1 MFKFPGLGGY
11 HPQPGARVGDVAP
24 DFTLLDAGGK
34 PVSLKELLGERP
46 LVLAFFPRA
55 NTPVCTAQMCSLR
68 DADSELARRAHV
80 LGISY
85 SDPATMRRFS
95 DKLHLPMTLLCDT
108 EKRVARLY
116 GVYGF
121 LAPARVTFILDR
133 QGVIRAVIERVT
145 ASSHAA
151 QVLKALDDAGL

>member
-1 MFKFPGLGGY
+1 MGGY

-24 DFTLLDAGGK
+24 DFTLPDAAGN
-34 PVSLKELLGERP
+34 PVSLKDLLGRGP

-68 DADSELARRAHV
+68 DAEAQLARRARV

-85 SDPATMRRFS
+85 SDQASMRRFS
-95 DKLHLPMTLLCDT
+95 EKLHLPMTLLCDT

-121 LAPARVTFILDR
+121 LAPARVSFILDG
-133 QGVIRAVIERVT
+133 QGVIRAVIDRVT